1 MIVFEGCRN
10 TGKTFLSELVS
21 ISLDIPR
28 FQYDFIGTFKSF
40 KIIDHDPISQHDFS
54 VGKETMIMQ
63 LNKENLLPANMIHDR
78 GFLTVLAWGIS
89 QKRIS
94 KEQAVSQLH
103 YLKESGLLKRI
114 QVIYIEGKNPSTS
127 TRVKD
132 IWDETEKNNLE
143 KEAYDFIIGKLAE
156 ISYDIIDFS
165 IYRFKNNFDDN
176 SSKTMLDYVRNII
189 SQNH

>member
-21 ISLDIPR
+21 MSLDIPR
-28 FQYDFIGTFKSF
+28 FQYDFIGVYKSF
-40 KIIDHDPISQHDFS
+40 EIIDHDPVSQHDFS

-78 GFLTVLAWGIS
+78 GFLTVLSWGIS

-94 KEQAVSQLH
+94 KEEAINQLL

-114 QVIYIEGKNPSTS
+114 KVIYIEGKNPSTS

-132 IWDETEKNNLE
+132 IWDETERNNLE
-143 KEAYDFIIGKLAE
+143 KEAYDFIIEKLEE
-156 ISYDIIDFS
+156 ICLDVTDFS
-165 IYRFKNNFDDN
+165 IYRFKNNFDEH
-176 SSKTMLDYVRNII
+176 SSKTILQYVRNII
-189 SQNH
+189 SQNQ